1 MQPIVWTI
9 AGFSPSAGA
18 GIIADCHTLSTLNIT
33 PKAITTALT
42 AQNGFEVTHCSA
54 VTPEFLEAQFFSL
67 RKLGWPKVIKIG
79 LLPDVQSIDCLSH
92 LLKDFKGDLV
102 YDPVM
107 NSSSGYPLMDPLAIE
122 VIKGKWLP
130 NMSVITPNLSE
141 AQQLTGMSIHCA
153 KDMLDAAKAL
163 IQLGAKQVILK
174 GGHLPGVLAQDLWT
188 DGARTCWLNSARI
201 HQSKT
206 HGTGCVFSASLA
218 ASLAHGYDIL
228 DAFVLAKMAVTQSI
242 RLGMNKLSQWP
253 SEACDLPWLTYSPEI
268 ALGDPFPA
276 CEKPIGFYPIVDSA
290 KWIKNLSAWK
300 VPSVQLRIKN
310 KSTLEYQTEIKQA
323 IAHATN
329 SSIQLFINDHWEL
342 SIENHAYGVHLGQED
357 LDNCEVAAL
366 RAANIRLGIS
376 THSYAELARAHA
388 LQPSYIALGPIY
400 STTSKPMR
408 FAAQGLTNLQR
419 WRELVSTQLVAIGG
433 ITLANIREV
442 LSTGVDG
449 ISVISALTKA
459 PDPQQAC
466 REFLAAQEV
475 INV

>member
-18 GIIADCHTLSTLNIT
+18 GIIADCHTLSALNVT

-42 AQNGFEVTHCSA
+42 AQNGFEVTHCVA
-54 VTPEFLEAQFFSL
+54 VSPELLEAQFFSL
-67 RKLGWPKVIKIG
+67 RKLGWPKAIKIG
-79 LLPDVQSIDCLSH
+79 LLPDVQSIHCLSH

-122 VIKGKWLP
+122 VIRGKWLP

-141 AQQLTGMSIHCA
+141 AQHLTGMSIHCA
-153 KDMLDAAKAL
+153 KDMLAVAKAL
-163 IQLGAKQVILK
+163 IHMGAKQVILK

-188 DGARTCWLNSARI
+188 NGSRTCWLNSARI

-218 ASLAHGYDIL
+218 ASLAHGYDVL

-242 RLGMNKLSQWP
+242 RSAMNKLSQWP
-253 SEACDLPWLTYSPEI
+253 SSSCDLPWLTYSPNEM
-268 ALGDPFPA
+268 LGEPFPV
-276 CEKPIGFYPIVDSA
+276 CEKPIGFYPIVDNA
-290 KWIKNLSAWK
+290 QWIKKLKAWH
-300 VPSVQLRIKN
+300 VPSAQLRVKN
-310 KSTLEYQTEIKQA
+310 KPLWELQSQIKQA
-323 IAHATN
+323 VDD
-329 SSIQLFINDHWEL
+329 SSNLQLFINDHWEL
-342 SIENHAYGVHLGQED
+342 AIENRAYGVHLGQED
-357 LDNCEVAAL
+357 LDNCDLSAL
-366 RAANIRLGIS
+366 RGAGIRLGIS

-388 LQPSYIALGPIY
+388 LQPSYVALGPIY
-400 STTSKPMR
+400 QTKTKPMR

-433 ITLANIREV
+433 ITLANVKEIIAYGAD
-442 LSTGVDG
+442 GV
-449 ISVISALTKA
+449 SVISALTKA
-459 PDPQQAC
+459 TDPQLAC
-466 REFLAAQEV
+466 QQFLSHFK
-475 INV
+475 NL